1 MILRR
6 ADGMSVSAV
15 VLLLVLLVAG
25 ALPGAALAAAGDEV
39 VTLGVDLNE
48 AQRLEMLDLFDV
60 DADSVR
66 VVEVTNREE
75 RAYFEGSIPD
85 EQLGTRSISCVYVQQ
100 KDEGD
105 GISVETKNIS
115 YVTPQ
120 TYANALVTAGVAD
133 AEVYAAAPFSV
144 SGTAALTGI
153 FKAFEEA
160 TGEAIPEQAKEVASE
175 ELAVTA
181 TLGEETGDTDA
192 IAALIA
198 QVKQKVID
206 EGLDS
211 QEAIRQV
218 VIQVAAELN
227 ITLTEQQ
234 INQTVELIVQIQKLN
249 LDPDAVMKQLKSFQ
263 DSLGISDAEAQGLWE
278 QIKGF
283 FSDLWD
289 SIFG

>member
-1 MILRR
+1 
-6 ADGMSVSAV
+6 MSVSAV

-181 TLGEETGDTDA
+181 TLGEETGDSEA

-211 QEAIRQV
+211 PEAIRQV

>member
-211 QEAIRQV
+211 PEAIRQV